1 MTVEPLGWIAKLTI
15 GEIILWVGAVV
26 AFTALLRKAG
36 KPVKRLFDNFE
47 ALMRDWHGVPERRD
61 ASGQLIEAG
70 KPGLLAQVETLRSQ
84 VQNSH
89 KTNLREDLDVIR
101 DTVQALGA
109 QVAEHIAISK
119 ENDAAGA
126 QVAETL
132 AEFTPM
138 LRALHEQYGATTT
151 DPPTGDTP

>member
-1 MTVEPLGWIAKLTI
+1 MVEPLGWIAKLSV
-15 GEIILWVGAVV
+15 GEIILWVGGIV
-26 AFTALLRKAG
+26 AFWSVVKKFG
-36 KPVKRLFDNFE
+36 KPVKKFFDAFE

-89 KTNLREDLDVIR
+89 STNLREDMDVIR
-101 DTVQALGA
+101 DSVLALST
-109 QVAEHIAISK
+109 QLTEHIEISK
-119 ENDAAGA
+119 ENDLASAK
-126 QVAETL
+126 VAETL

-138 LRALHEQYGATTT
+138 LKELHQQYV
-151 DPPTGDTP
+151 PTESKEGT